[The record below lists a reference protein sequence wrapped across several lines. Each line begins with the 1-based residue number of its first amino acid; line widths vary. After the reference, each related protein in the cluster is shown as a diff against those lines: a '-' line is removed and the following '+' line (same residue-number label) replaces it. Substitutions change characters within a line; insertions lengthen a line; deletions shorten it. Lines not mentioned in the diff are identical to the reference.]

1 MNLNRRDVDDA
12 RLAARF
18 SMREFVE
25 RVCPRDVVARSVD
38 EARGTCVVETRSTGS
53 ARTAASV
60 SRARAAATERERR
73 ARVARALGVRIRVVD
88 DLVRAVREEIGR
100 ALDVGAEPPPRSH
113 PNVATARCVVFDAAG
128 TMVVSVEPMSE
139 YTLGSCLRLGSDAL
153 RSPARKSLAA
163 YQACRALAHV
173 HEKNLAHGN
182 LSADSVRLSSLSGG
196 PVGVPYVQLG
206 GMFDSSHVRDGSA
219 GDAGSRRVEV
229 SEESARR
236 LRDGAEPSVRS
247 LTAAWRIGAVSNLE
261 YVLKLNDIAH
271 RGSDLAYYRVA
282 PWVIDFTAF
291 PLREDGS
298 LRGARDLT
306 KTKWRLTKGDEQ
318 LDFTYRHTT
327 PPHHVSDD
335 CLSELGACVALARR
349 TPRSTLAR
357 IVRANVVA
365 EEYPKD
371 LERLYETSP
380 DEAPIDFYTDPRVF
394 SSIHEDMDD
403 LGVPSWCAIDG
414 DAVAHFIKIH
424 REAFESRVV
433 SERLHAWIDLT
444 FGHATCGKA
453 AVEAKNVMV
462 RDDVE
467 GMMRSSGRC
476 RIFHAPHPKRRVGVV
491 PRSVPNVEIDRDA
504 DDASTAEALRTT
516 TIVEPAF
523 RFVQERDL
531 RALGRIIGAIY
542 TGVPCPEDRE
552 AAAGGLF
559 DDASIS
565 NSLFDRR
572 RESEDANASIKAWL
586 ARMPNEARDVVKL
599 LMDVT
604 KPIAAAAVRDSVLFS
619 QDIRN
624 AALVLGKMRAVRDS
638 RAAKI
643 MIAEDA
649 LTGASATTA
658 RLVLEDVC
666 PAIAAYVS
674 APLDQTEEMRVA
686 MCLARF
692 VETAC
697 AVASRRD
704 VSEMI
709 LPLVVSAVNAPSA
722 HLATEGPTPKRE
734 LFELATVKAMRKAVG
749 AARFDDV
756 FVPILIKCLQPKF
769 CNADELNRVKDALV
783 HVATS
788 MPLPVVRQRVIN
800 VLRRALRNNRADTS
814 SGAHVLIADVL
825 SLLARAL
832 GPASEEFIFRATIA
846 PPPSVLD
853 HLDDWHRRADA
864 EPVESREWYWLSRAS
879 RDEDEHERDDAS
891 TMSQVLA
898 NASNVTDD
906 PWRVHVEELV
916 SWRAHS
922 RVARRCAQSFGVS
935 VDERLFMTA
944 GRTSRGEG
952 TVRIWRASG
961 PEDDTD
967 RASVSYDGHGS
978 ARVTA
983 SAFLDFATDADGFVS
998 RACSC
1003 DDRGTLQ
1010 VWDTRRGDHV
1020 WRFALARDSNGF
1032 ESLCV
1037 DDGVRGPF
1045 VVGGTARGRVV
1056 IADAVAGK
1064 ARGEYSSPRDVS
1076 ADGGADDDGVR
1087 ALHSAADGIVW
1098 ASDARGNMRG
1108 FDVRAK
1114 RGRPVY
1120 DVKAHDDAVNKI
1132 VSTPAGARE
1141 LLTASDDMTIG
1152 LWDVR
1157 AMSAERDSRKRFD
1170 ARLRTFRGHQKGVKD
1185 ACVSAEGDVFS
1196 VSGCSVGV
1204 FSLASSGANHFARF
1218 SPLSVHGVTTRLLPM
1233 SMHEQASFGAIR
1245 LLPKSRLFALL
1256 NDDGAV
1262 SVCH

>member
-1 MNLNRRDVDDA
+1 MRRFIED
-12 RLAARF
+12 
-18 SMREFVE
+18 
-25 RVCPRDVVARSVD
+25 VCPRDVVARCVD
-38 EARGTCVVETRSTGS
+38 EARGTCVVETTGPRRA
-53 ARTAASV
+53 ARV
-60 SRARAAATERERR
+60 SRALAATTERERR
-73 ARVARALGVRIRVVD
+73 ARVARALGVRIRTVEDVSS
-88 DLVRAVREEIGR
+88 AVREEIAR
-100 ALDVGAEPPPRSH
+100 ALDAGAEPPPRSH
-113 PNVATARCVVFDAAG
+113 PNVASAHVVVFERAG
-128 TMVVSVEPMSE
+128 SAVVSLEPVSE
-139 YTLGSCLRLGSDAL
+139 YTLGQCMRLGSDAL
-153 RSPARKSLAA
+153 QAPERRSLAA

-182 LSADSVRLSSLSGG
+182 LSADSVRLSALSGG
-196 PVGVPYVQLG
+196 PVGVPYVQLV
-206 GMFDSSHVRDGSA
+206 GMFDSSHVRDGST
-219 GDAGSRRVEV
+219 GETGSRRVEV
-229 SEESARR
+229 SEESAQR
-236 LRDGAEPSVRS
+236 LREGAETSVRS
-247 LTAAWRIGAVSNLE
+247 LTAAWRVGAVSNLE
-261 YVLKLNDIAH
+261 YVEKLNDIAR
-271 RGSDLAYYRVA
+271 RGTDLAYYRVA

-291 PLREDGS
+291 PLRDDGS

-306 KTKWRLTKGDEQ
+306 RTKWRLTKGDEQ

-365 EEYPKD
+365 EEYPKR
-371 LERLYETSP
+371 LERLYEMSP
-380 DEAPIDFYTDPRVF
+380 DEAPIDFYTNPRVF
-394 SSIHEDMDD
+394 SSIHEDMED
-403 LGVPSWCAIDG
+403 LRLPSWCDVG
-414 DAVAHFIKIH
+414 EDAATYFIKIH
-424 REAFESRVV
+424 RKAFESRAV

-444 FGHATCGKA
+444 FGYATCGTA

-491 PRSVPNVEIDRDA
+491 PRAPPDVDVVVDRDA
-504 DDASTAEALRTT
+504 DDASTTEALRTT

-542 TGVPCPEDRE
+542 AGVPCPEEDRE
-552 AAAGGLF
+552 ASAGGLF
-559 DDASIS
+559 DDDSIS

-572 RESEDANASIKAWL
+572 RENEGANASLKAWL
-586 ARMPNEARDVVKL
+586 ARMPSEARDVVKL
-599 LMDVT
+599 MMDVT

-619 QDIRN
+619 QDVRN
-624 AALVLGKMRAVRDS
+624 AARALGNMRATEDS
-638 RAAKI
+638 RAEKI

-649 LTGASATTA
+649 LTGASAITA

-666 PAIAAYVS
+666 PAIAAYFS
-674 APLDQTEEMRVA
+674 APLDETEEMRVA

-692 VETAC
+692 VVTAC
-697 AVASRRD
+697 DVASRRD
-704 VSEMI
+704 ASEMI

-722 HLATEGPTPKRE
+722 HFEAEGPTLKRE
-734 LFELATVKAMRKAVG
+734 LFELAVVDAMRKAVG

-756 FVPILIKCLQPKF
+756 FVPTLIKCLQPKF
-769 CNADELNRVKDALV
+769 CNADELRRVKDALV
-783 HVATS
+783 HIATS
-788 MPLPVVRQRVIN
+788 MPLPVVRQRVVR
-800 VLRRALRNNRADTS
+800 VLRRALRNNRDDTA

-832 GPASEEFIFRATIA
+832 GPASEEFIFRATTA
-846 PPPSVLD
+846 ASPTVLD
-853 HLDDWHRRADA
+853 HLDDWHRRAGA
-864 EPVESREWYWLSRAS
+864 EPVERREWYWLSRAS
-879 RDEDEHERDDAS
+879 RDEDEHELEDAS

-898 NASNVTDD
+898 NASNVTGD

-922 RVARRCAQSFGVS
+922 RVARRCAQSLSVS

-961 PEDDTD
+961 PEDDTN
-967 RASVSYDGHGS
+967 RAMVSYDGHGA

-1010 VWDTRRGDHV
+1010 VWDTRGDHV
-1020 WRFALARDSNGF
+1020 WRIFARDSNGF

-1037 DDGVRGPF
+1037 DDGGRGGGPF
-1045 VVGGTARGRVV
+1045 IVGGTARGRVL
-1056 IADAVAGK
+1056 IADAVTGK
-1064 ARGEYSSPRDVS
+1064 VRGEYSSPRDVS
-1076 ADGGADDDGVR
+1076 HEGDDGVC
-1087 ALHSAADGIVW
+1087 ALHSAADGVIW
-1098 ASDARGNMRG
+1098 ASNARGFMRG
-1108 FDVRAK
+1108 FDIRAK
-1114 RGRPVY
+1114 RDRPVY

-1132 VSTPAGARE
+1132 VSTPKSERE

-1157 AMSAERDSRKRFD
+1157 MMRVERDSRKRFD
-1170 ARLRTFRGHQKGVKD
+1170 ARVHTFRGHQKGVKD
-1185 ACVSAEGDVFS
+1185 ACVSSVGDVFS

-1204 FSLASSGANHFARF
+1204 FSLASSGASHFARF
-1218 SPLSVHGVTTRLLPM
+1218 SPLSVHGATTRLLPT
-1233 SMHEQASFGAIR
+1233 SIHEQASFGAIR